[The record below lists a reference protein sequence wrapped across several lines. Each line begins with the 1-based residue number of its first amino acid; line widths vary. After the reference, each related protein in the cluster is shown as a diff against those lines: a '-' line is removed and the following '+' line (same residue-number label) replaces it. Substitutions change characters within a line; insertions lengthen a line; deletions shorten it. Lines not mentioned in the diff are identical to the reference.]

1 MPPSFLTGTS
11 GCLVFQCSRLPCRI
25 CPPAVPAHKLLFSP
39 ALLQAACSPVIC
51 NTFFSMKTPK
61 IFPTPPQKLLRLS
74 GLLLGSPGRGGFPSG
89 MSPRGAPQPSCT
101 SHVSSLRGFMVEP
114 AQGKCPPR
122 ASTDAPQW
130 GHPGSSWSIS
140 LPSCSL
146 SGSPPV
152 PARPR
157 APAQSHAAAVALAG
171 SGIIGDCLGDV
182 PSLSSRVEM
191 GAGKRMLGP
200 FQDHTGS
207 CQGR

>member
-1 MPPSFLTGTS
+1 MQDLPSSSPCSQAVVFPCPAASCLLT
-11 GCLVFQCSRLPCRI
+11 CDV
-25 CPPAVPAHKLLFSP
+25 
-39 ALLQAACSPVIC
+39 
-51 NTFFSMKTPK
+51 FFSMKTPK